1 MKWLKKGRVCFVLTC
16 IPSSD
21 AWTICVGVYFV
32 YYSGACDA
40 CEVDSASSGSSYL
53 EKTYLELFGGS
64 RKGQLLFAGIANS
77 LKAVGMTLLVG
88 IPICLMSAYTLSRME
103 FKGRKFIRNLLLITM
118 VIPVMATIIPL
129 FRIFVARQL
138 LDNVFWLSLVYV
150 SSYLPMITWL
160 MSNYFST
167 IPKELEEAAVIDG
180 CGRLAV
186 FMRIFLPI
194 SYPIILSAALIIF
207 LNTWNQFSDSVNSRF
222 FCGDKTGGD
231 RCIRVHDKGLH
242 SIRSDCCSRDYNCDS
257 AGHYSVNL
265 SKVFDFRDD
274 ARICKRL
281 DPSFFPWV
289 KCGTVGK

>member
-1 MKWLKKGRVCFVLTC
+1 MKWLKKAGYLFVLLVFLILTLGPFLWAFMLS
-16 IPSSD
+16 ITPEH
-21 AWTICVGVYFV
+21 AMLAKTTALLPETITWNNYI
-32 YYSGACDA
+32 
-40 CEVDSASSGSSYL
+40 
-53 EKTYLELFGGS
+53 ELFGGG
-64 RKGQLLFAGIANS
+64 RKGQLLFTGIQNS

-103 FKGRKFIRNLLLITM
+103 FKGRKLIRNLLLITM

-186 FMRIFLPI
+186 FRKIILPI
-194 SYPIILSAALIIF
+194 SYPIILSAVLIIF
-207 LNTWNQFSDSVNSRF
+207 LNTWNQFQIPLILASSIETKPVAIVVSEFMTKDSIQYGLTAAAGITAVIPPAVTALIFRKFLISGMMR
-222 FCGDKTGGD
+222 GS
-231 RCIRVHDKGLH
+231 VKG
-242 SIRSDCCSRDYNCDS
+242 
-257 AGHYSVNL
+257 
-265 SKVFDFRDD
+265 
-274 ARICKRL
+274 
-281 DPSFFPWV
+281 
-289 KCGTVGK
+289 

>member
-1 MKWLKKGRVCFVLTC
+1 MKWLKKAGYVLCLLVFLLLTLGPFVWAFILSIT
-16 IPSSD
+16 PEHAMLAKST
-21 AWTICVGVYFV
+21 ALLP
-32 YYSGACDA
+32 
-40 CEVDSASSGSSYL
+40 EVVTW
-53 EKTYLELFGGS
+53 KNYLELFGGS

-167 IPKELEEAAVIDG
+167 IPK
-180 CGRLAV
+180 
-186 FMRIFLPI
+186 
-194 SYPIILSAALIIF
+194 
-207 LNTWNQFSDSVNSRF
+207 N
-222 FCGDKTGGD
+222 
-231 RCIRVHDKGLH
+231 
-242 SIRSDCCSRDYNCDS
+242 
-257 AGHYSVNL
+257 
-265 SKVFDFRDD
+265 
-274 ARICKRL
+274 
-281 DPSFFPWV
+281 
-289 KCGTVGK
+289 

>member
-1 MKWLKKGRVCFVLTC
+1 MKWLKKAGYFFVLLVFLILTLGPFLWAFMLS
-16 IPSSD
+16 ITPEH
-21 AWTICVGVYFV
+21 AMLAKTTALLPETITWNNYI
-32 YYSGACDA
+32 
-40 CEVDSASSGSSYL
+40 
-53 EKTYLELFGGS
+53 ELFGGG
-64 RKGQLLFAGIANS
+64 RKGQLLFTGIQNS

-103 FKGRKFIRNLLLITM
+103 FKGRKLIRNLLLITM

-186 FMRIFLPI
+186 FRKIILPI
-194 SYPIILSAALIIF
+194 SYPIILSAVLIIF
-207 LNTWNQFSDSVNSRF
+207 LNTWNQFQIPLILASSIETKPVAIVVSEFMTKDSIQYGLTAAAGITAVIPPAVTALIFRKFLISGMMR
-222 FCGDKTGGD
+222 GS
-231 RCIRVHDKGLH
+231 VKG
-242 SIRSDCCSRDYNCDS
+242 
-257 AGHYSVNL
+257 
-265 SKVFDFRDD
+265 
-274 ARICKRL
+274 
-281 DPSFFPWV
+281 
-289 KCGTVGK
+289 

>member
-1 MKWLKKGRVCFVLTC
+1 MLAKSTALL
-16 IPSSD
+16 P
-21 AWTICVGVYFV
+21 
-32 YYSGACDA
+32 
-40 CEVDSASSGSSYL
+40 EVVTW
-53 EKTYLELFGGS
+53 KNYLELFGGS

-180 CGRLAV
+180 CGRLACFYEV
-186 FMRIFLPI
+186 FSSDFLSDHSSQQYI
-194 SYPIILSAALIIF
+194 DLYF
-207 LNTWNQFSDSVNSRF
+207 LNTLESVSDSVNFSLLLWRQN
-222 FCGDKTGGD
+222 
-231 RCIRVHDKGLH
+231 RW
-242 SIRSDCCSRDYNCDS
+242 RSLYQSS
-257 AGHYSVNL
+257 
-265 SKVFDFRDD
+265 
-274 ARICKRL
+274 
-281 DPSFFPWV
+281 
-289 KCGTVGK
+289 

>member
-1 MKWLKKGRVCFVLTC
+1 MWAFILSITPEHAMLAKSAALL
-16 IPSSD
+16 P
-21 AWTICVGVYFV
+21 
-32 YYSGACDA
+32 
-40 CEVDSASSGSSYL
+40 EVVTW
-53 EKTYLELFGGS
+53 KNYLELFGGS

-207 LNTWNQFSDSVNSRF
+207 LNTWNQFQIPLILASSVETKPVAIVVSEFMTKDSIQYGLTAAAGIITVIPPAITALIFRKFLISGMMR
-222 FCGDKTGGD
+222 GS
-231 RCIRVHDKGLH
+231 VKG
-242 SIRSDCCSRDYNCDS
+242 
-257 AGHYSVNL
+257 
-265 SKVFDFRDD
+265 
-274 ARICKRL
+274 
-281 DPSFFPWV
+281 
-289 KCGTVGK
+289 